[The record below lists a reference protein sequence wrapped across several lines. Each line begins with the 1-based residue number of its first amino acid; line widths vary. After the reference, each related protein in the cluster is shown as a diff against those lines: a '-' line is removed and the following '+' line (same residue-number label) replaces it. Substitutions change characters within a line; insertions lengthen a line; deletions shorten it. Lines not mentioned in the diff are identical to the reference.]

1 MNGEPRTMSTHRKL
15 MTGCCVAVLT
25 FGLAA
30 CGGGGDDD
38 GDGTPQAAATATGG
52 GATGGAAPAAPVAPV
67 LTELAT
73 AQKAAADA
81 EAAAKTA
88 SESADA
94 ALARA
99 VAAGE
104 NHATLQTTCCGV
116 LEASE
121 VTAKAKEHAD
131 AAMAAYELAKAAAA
145 KAAAAELI
153 TVAVEARIAAEA
165 ARDVAVAAAAAA
177 SKAAD
182 DEEEATIGE
191 LKIVGT
197 VKSVG
202 ETTLDA
208 AAMNQQGDHRR
219 QYGERPA
226 CSRARQPMAMDVAVV
241 GSADGDAKAFMEA
254 RPAVDG
260 TAAVIGVEHKQAV
273 AARSIPIGKT
283 VDSAD
288 DTARLMIVTSY
299 AGTKSVKVYSKAYE

>member
-1 MNGEPRTMSTHRKL
+1 MYTHKKL

-30 CGGGGDDD
+30 CSSGGGDDD
-38 GDGTPQAAATATGG
+38 GDDMPQAAAAPSAPTGG
-52 GATGGAAPAAPVAPV
+52 GTTTTPPVTAEP
-67 LTELAT
+67 TELEA
-73 AQKAAADA
+73 AQI
-81 EAAAKTA
+81 AAAKAAEDAMTA
-88 SESADA
+88 SDA
-94 ALARA
+94 AAEALARA

-145 KAAAAELI
+145 KAAAAELV

-197 VKSVG
+197 MKTVG

-208 AAMNQQGDHRR
+208 AAGSSVVTTNDKTEITGLLDKS
-219 QYGERPA
+219 E
-226 CSRARQPMAMDVAVV
+226 QPTTTV
-241 GSADGDAKAFMEA
+241 
-254 RPAVDG
+254 
-260 TAAVIGVEHKQAV
+260 AAVPGAAFVEAMPEADPSPIVGVTYKQTV
-273 AARSIPIGKT
+273 AAHTFPIGKT
-283 VDSAD
+283 VDSAND
-288 DTARLMIVTSY
+288 MARLMIVDFLRRHEV
-299 AGTKSVKVYSKAYE
+299 GEGLCQGRR